1 MQLLLKRIL
10 IFLLFLSLC
19 GCWDRREIEQRM
31 SVSAIAIDQKEG
43 GQYEITIQVPI
54 PKQIVSG
61 SGSSGGGGG
70 GGGKP
75 VQHYSA
81 TGKTISEAL
90 GKIQEQ
96 MNMPYF
102 FGNTQV
108 VLFSEAVAREGL
120 NPFLDFFRRT
130 QQIRRQLWPVIIK
143 GNAKEALKVESN
155 IEQIPVDY
163 LRDLLDNGVR
173 MGINSQ
179 TTLGMLM
186 SDISSRSRQA
196 PVLNYVEAN
205 KNSYRSLG
213 LALFK
218 RDRLIDVVTDNS
230 EVTPILQLREKLQGM
245 VASVPCPGGKQNIV
259 FRPMRVK
266 REISVNK
273 KNELSVNVKVE
284 GMIMENPCRAD
295 FSRMDQLNRFKKQ
308 MEDKYKKDAMR
319 VIERAKKQWK
329 TDVFEFGREVYAYY
343 PEIWKQEN
351 WQKQFSNMNIRLQY
365 EVEVESIGVSSK

>member
-10 IFLLFLSLC
+10 ILILLFPLC

-43 GQYEITIQVPI
+43 GENYEITIQVPI

-61 SGSSGGGGG
+61 SGSAGGG

-75 VQHYSA
+75 VQQYSA

-90 GKIQEQ
+90 SRIQEQ
-96 MNMPYF
+96 MNMPFF

-108 VLFSEAVAREGL
+108 ILFSEDVARKGL

-143 GNAKEALKVESN
+143 GSAKDALKVESN
-155 IEQIPVDY
+155 IEQIPTDY
-163 LRDLLDNGVR
+163 LRDLLENGVR
-173 MGINSQ
+173 SGISTQ
-179 TTLGMLM
+179 TTLGMLL

-205 KNSYRSLG
+205 KNAYRWIG

-218 RDRLIDVVTDNS
+218 RDRLIDIVSDES
-230 EVTPILQLREKLQGM
+230 EATPVLQLRENLQGM
-245 VASVPCPGGKQNIV
+245 VASVPCPDGKQNIV
-259 FRPMRVK
+259 FRPLKAK

-273 KNELSVNVKVE
+273 NNELNVTVKVR
-284 GMIMENPCRAD
+284 GILMENPCQVD
-295 FSRMDQLNRFKKQ
+295 FSQADRLNQFKKRI
-308 MEDKYKKDAMR
+308 EDKYRIDAMR
-319 VIERAKKQWK
+319 MIRRAQKEWK

-343 PEIWKQEN
+343 PSVWKREY
-351 WQKQFSNMNIRLQY
+351 WQKQFSNMNISLHY
-365 EVEVESIGVSSK
+365 EVEIESIGVSSK